1 VSETYSQF
9 PLAAREDFESDLQF
23 TLTFINKPKK
33 NKTKKQQQQ
42 ITVFQ
47 IVKKQNKINL
57 LYAFLLRPIGY
68 SSKLPLEKINTVI
81 MEFS

>member
-1 VSETYSQF
+1 VTETYSQF
-9 PLAAREDFESDLQF
+9 PLAAIEDFESDLQF

-33 NKTKKQQQQ
+33 KQQQQQQ

-57 LYAFLLRPIGY
+57 WYAFLLRPI
-68 SSKLPLEKINTVI
+68 LI
-81 MEFS
+81 